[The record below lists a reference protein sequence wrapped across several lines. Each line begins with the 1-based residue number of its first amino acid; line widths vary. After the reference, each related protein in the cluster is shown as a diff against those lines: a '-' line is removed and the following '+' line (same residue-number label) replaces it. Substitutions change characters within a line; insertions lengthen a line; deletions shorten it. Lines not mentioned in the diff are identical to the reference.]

1 MQLQGS
7 FQAAMDEVTY
17 GIRLD
22 RGLEEAPLLAQA
34 LGNLVVIY
42 RAPVQVRFEQA
53 EPSLIGPGRR
63 YETRACQMCRGNTRQ
78 GTPARMQPLRPS
90 ALLEEYLDTR
100 GGAGGDALDSDE
112 LVLRQAEQLSRCE
125 RGAEMGHNTG
135 RMKARVMKTSLD
147 RRTDSDGGLDA
158 DHIGGENIVPRR
170 VELLADGKR
179 GRQSHDAR
187 MHDARWMRVVVV
199 QPVHEQAIGES
210 GIARSEAALV
220 SDHGA
225 LTGPGGRNDS
235 GQRRSRVGLRMR
247 GEREPQGIERVQT
260 GFLAHFGRQ

>member
-1 MQLQGS
+1 
-7 FQAAMDEVTY
+7 
-17 GIRLD
+17 
-22 RGLEEAPLLAQA
+22 
-34 LGNLVVIY
+34 
-42 RAPVQVRFEQA
+42 
-53 EPSLIGPGRR
+53 
-63 YETRACQMCRGNTRQ
+63 MCRGNSRQ
-78 GTPARMQPLRPS
+78 GAPARMQPLRPS

-100 GGAGGDALDSDE
+100 GGAGGDALDSNE

-147 RRTDSDGGLDA
+147 GRTDSDGRLDA

-179 GRQSHDAR
+179 GRQPHDAR

-199 QPVHEQAIGES
+199 QPVHEQPIGES
-210 GIARSEAALV
+210 GIARSQAALV

-225 LTGPGGRNDS
+225 LTGPGGRDDS
-235 GQRRSRVGLRMR
+235 GKRRSRVGLRMARRARAPRYRARADGLSRALRPAMNSMPR
-247 GEREPQGIERVQT
+247 GDRT
-260 GFLAHFGRQ
+260 RQAAQRAVDPRKQFCGVRACGARLTSGLVFFSMPMYTRGNTCEQRS